1 MKHTPYI
8 LIAIGIVLLLT
19 VSSCKLGKAYV
30 RPEMEL
36 PEQLDSLSQAGDTFS
51 LADMHWWEIYGDT
64 ILQQLIRKT
73 LANNKDMLAS
83 IARVKELAA
92 LKRVDLG
99 KMLPRFDA
107 DIHANREVEN
117 YGGND
122 RDVSPEIHGA
132 MLISWEIDLWGR
144 LRWAYE
150 RSNAE
155 LLQAIDNQRAL
166 QVSLVAQ
173 VAQSYYELSALDNEL
188 AIVKQTLRAREEGL
202 RLAKLRFEGG
212 LTSETPYQ
220 QAQVELARTATMVP
234 DLERAIAIKENEIA
248 LLAGEFPY
256 PIRRMMMDE
265 HIELLPDEL
274 PAGLPSSLLERRP
287 DVQAAEK
294 ALIAANADVG
304 IAFTSMFP
312 RLSLTANWGL
322 ESEEFKDFFN
332 SPYTFISANLLAPLF
347 SFGQNRARWKAQ
359 EAAYE
364 REVYLYEKQVL
375 VAFKDARDAI
385 ITFNKSKDVYNSRKK
400 LEQAAYSNNK
410 LANLQYIK
418 GYISYLDVLDAQRG
432 YFDAQISLSQAVLG
446 KQLALVQ
453 LYKALG
459 GGWE

>member
-1 MKHTPYI
+1 
-8 LIAIGIVLLLT
+8 
-19 VSSCKLGKAYV
+19 
-30 RPEMEL
+30 
-36 PEQLDSLSQAGDTFS
+36 
-51 LADMHWWEIYGDT
+51 
-64 ILQQLIRKT
+64 
-73 LANNKDMLAS
+73 
-83 IARVKELAA
+83 
-92 LKRVDLG
+92 
-99 KMLPRFDA
+99 
-107 DIHANREVEN
+107 
-117 YGGND
+117 
-122 RDVSPEIHGA
+122 
-132 MLISWEIDLWGR
+132 
-144 LRWAYE
+144 
-150 RSNAE
+150 
-155 LLQAIDNQRAL
+155 
-166 QVSLVAQ
+166 
-173 VAQSYYELSALDNEL
+173 
-188 AIVKQTLRAREEGL
+188 
-202 RLAKLRFEGG
+202 
-212 LTSETPYQ
+212 
-220 QAQVELARTATMVP
+220 
-234 DLERAIAIKENEIA
+234 
-248 LLAGEFPY
+248 
-256 PIRRMMMDE
+256 MMMDE

-347 SFGQNRARWKAQ
+347 SFGQNRAKWKAQ